1 MFPIQAVLA
10 TQHIEDLRRAAAA
23 ERRAHPVDVDIHL
36 TPRGPFGSRD
46 PRKALARVASGISRA
61 AAATARRLD
70 PPVEQPTIRSRAALP
85 GC

>member
-1 MFPIQAVLA
+1 MIPIQAVLV

-36 TPRGPFGSRD
+36 TARRPEPRD

-61 AAATARRLD
+61 AASTARRLD
-70 PPVEQPTIRSRAALP
+70 PTTDVRVRTRRVVPN
-85 GC
+85 C